1 MGCDT
6 SDPTGGGTGITQ
18 ADLDALASAFGCSV
32 VAISVGPP
40 RNGSLSDD
48 DCTHPN
54 DGDQSKIDYFGFRLS
69 QNMSIVIDYESSD
82 YDAYLYL
89 YDSNG
94 QQLASDDDSGG
105 DLDSRISRTLNTGV
119 YAIGANSVFTTTDL
133 GSYTMRLSN

>member
-1 MGCDT
+1 
-6 SDPTGGGTGITQ
+6 
-18 ADLDALASAFGCSV
+18 
-32 VAISVGPP
+32 
-40 RNGSLSDD
+40 
-48 DCTHPN
+48 
-54 DGDQSKIDYFGFRLS
+54 
-69 QNMSIVIDYESSD
+69 MSIVIDYESSD